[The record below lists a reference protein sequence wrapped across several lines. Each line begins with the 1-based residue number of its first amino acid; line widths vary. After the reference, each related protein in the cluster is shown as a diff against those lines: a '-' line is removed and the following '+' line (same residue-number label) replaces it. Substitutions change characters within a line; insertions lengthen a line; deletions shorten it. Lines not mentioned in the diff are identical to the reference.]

1 MKSSPILTQSAVA
14 ILCALCLLAQAT
26 AQAGV
31 DLVISGLDQP
41 VRLVA
46 PAGDPRLFV
55 VQRNGVIRVFNQN
68 GAEQD
73 TLLDIRPQTTTGS
86 ERGLLGLAFPPD
98 HTTTGRFYINF
109 TDLQGDT
116 HVARYQL
123 QAGNTNRADPTSQ
136 EILLAVDQPYSNHNG
151 GHIEFGPDGMLYVGL
166 GDGGSGGDPQNRA
179 QNDQLLLGKM
189 LRLDVSGT
197 TGYANPADNP
207 FIGQAPRDEIWAKG
221 LRNPWCFS
229 FDRAT
234 GDLYIADVG
243 QEIHEEINVQ
253 AATSPGGENYGWRL
267 MEGAACYNPTTGC
280 DDGSLTL
287 PVSSYLHGGQ
297 PYRCSISGGYVYR
310 GSRLPSLTGQ
320 YFYADYCSNQIWS
333 LTWTSGG
340 GATASVDRTADFT
353 PAGGYGSIAAFGQD
367 GLGEL
372 YILDLTRGRAYRVVS
387 SGSGVPEVHRRPFL
401 SQNYPNPFNPR
412 TEIVYTVQG
421 PESRV
426 SLRVY
431 DLAGRLVRHLVDK
444 ISPAGDHHTHWDGTD
459 DAGKRVVSG
468 IYLYQLVT
476 DEVITSRKM
485 ILLD

>member
-1 MKSSPILTQSAVA
+1 MKTTSLLILSFLTV
-14 ILCALCLLAQAT
+14 LCGWALLFSNP

-46 PAGDPRLFV
+46 PDGDPRLFV
-55 VQRNGVIRVFNQN
+55 VQRNGLIRVFDQS

-86 ERGLLGLAFPPD
+86 ERGLLGLAFPSD
-98 HTTTGRFYINF
+98 HTSTGRFYINF

-116 HVARYQL
+116 RVARYQL
-123 QAGNTNRADPTSQ
+123 LNGDPDRADPASE
-136 EILLAVDQPYSNHNG
+136 EILLTVDQPFSNHNG

-179 QNDQLLLGKM
+179 QNDQDLLGKM
-189 LRLDVSGT
+189 LRLDVSPA
-197 TGYANPADNP
+197 TGYAIPADNP
-207 FIGQAPRDEIWAKG
+207 FIGQGPRDEIWAKG

-229 FDRAT
+229 FDGTT

-253 AATSPGGENYGWRL
+253 KSTSNGGENYGWRL
-267 MEGAACYNPTTGC
+267 MEGSACYNPATDC

-287 PVSSYLHGGQ
+287 PISSYRHGGQ

-310 GSRLPSLTGQ
+310 GSNLPSLAGQ

-333 LTWTSGG
+333 LTWTNGI
-340 GATASVDRTADFT
+340 ATPAVDRTAEFT
-353 PAGGYGSIAAFGQD
+353 PDGGYGSIAAFGQD

-372 YILDLTRGRAYRVVS
+372 YILDLTRGRAFRLVS
-387 SGSGVPEVHRRPFL
+387 SGSDVPETRRRPYL
-401 SQNYPNPFNPR
+401 NQNFPNPFNPR
-412 TEIVYTVQG
+412 TEIVYSVYG
-421 PESRV
+421 GESPV
-426 SLRVY
+426 SLRIY
-431 DLAGRLVRHLVDK
+431 DLAGRLVRQLVDGV
-444 ISPAGDHHTHWDGTD
+444 SPAGDHHTHWDGAD
-459 DAGKRVVSG
+459 DAGQRVVSG
-468 IYLYQLVT
+468 LYLYQLVSGET
-476 DEVITSRKM
+476 VTSRKM
-485 ILLD
+485 TLLE